1 MSHRGRKA
9 KAAAK
14 QPHREGPAQP
24 AGGDSPGPGRGR
36 RLRTAA
42 LVLLTVAAA
51 AGFSAVLFE
60 FLLPGRLPP
69 EVVGRWRVIGGET
82 DGAIMEFHRDGTMKS
97 TLRTGDKEFAMDG
110 KAEVDGKTLRTTTV
124 NPFSGRAESGSQ
136 TIITLTDT
144 DFVLADGKGTRTRM
158 KRIR

>member
-1 MSHRGRKA
+1 MSHRARKSR
-9 KAAAK
+9 AAAH
-14 QPHREGPAQP
+14 QQHRQGPTQRA
-24 AGGDSPGPGRGR
+24 AGDRRGPGRGR
-36 RLRTAA
+36 WLRTVA

-51 AGFSAVLFE
+51 AGFSAALFE

-82 DGAIMEFHRDGTMKS
+82 DGAIMEFHRDGTMTS

-124 NPFSGRAESGSQ
+124 NPFTGRAESGKP
-136 TIITLTDT
+136 T
-144 DFVLADGKGTRTRM
+144 
-158 KRIR
+158 